1 MFCCN
6 NIFVNF
12 IFPVCPKEDLQCMRD
27 RLGYEAIKQLHKQ
40 IDDDENGS
48 LDRSESDGVSLRS
61 LL

>member
-1 MFCCN
+1 
-6 NIFVNF
+6 
-12 IFPVCPKEDLQCMRD
+12 MRD

-61 LL
+61 LHDVFHKVDKL